1 MWQTFNTE
9 KYYMTSRH
17 GKSPKKKKLT
27 AFWHSSTHLVVALVA
42 ICTNSMGMGAWAFN
56 HQSEVQ
62 RYGTICNTILLWLLS
77 LLYDSNCWKILHL
90 FLHLLL
96 SSFYTLRGSIII
108 GHSDYLWQKNGER
121 QSRKNNRPTL
131 RPNDQKHKKW
141 SRRTKKRVQSDDTQG
156 PLTFAL
162 RPHYTWTVPMKY
174 YALPLPSNMKWNH
187 LKIFYAHFIK
197 DSSIDH
203 IISIRTDC
211 DGVVKCQRNCVHPYF
226 YVTTRVIM
234 VMAMASAA
242 CVGSG
247 KWWWCEI
254 AWMCQFNLVNAI
266 VYSIHFTDFITI
278 TMAA

>member
-62 RYGTICNTILLWLLS
+62 RYGTICNTILLWLPS

-121 QSRKNNRPTL
+121 QSRKNNRPNSPTERPKTQKMKQKNKEARPKWWYSRSFDIRTSSSLSVNGSNEILCAAAPVQYEMKPSENIL
-131 RPNDQKHKKW
+131 RP
-141 SRRTKKRVQSDDTQG
+141 
-156 PLTFAL
+156 
-162 RPHYTWTVPMKY
+162 
-174 YALPLPSNMKWNH
+174 
-187 LKIFYAHFIK
+187 FY
-197 DSSIDH
+197 
-203 IISIRTDC
+203 
-211 DGVVKCQRNCVHPYF
+211 
-226 YVTTRVIM
+226 
-234 VMAMASAA
+234 
-242 CVGSG
+242 
-247 KWWWCEI
+247 
-254 AWMCQFNLVNAI
+254 
-266 VYSIHFTDFITI
+266 
-278 TMAA
+278 